1 MPNKPTIAYI
11 IVITSVLIAIVI
23 VVVPMFKTSEQTIEQ
38 VATTTPA
45 MATSTIPTDPL
56 AGIDLTFP
64 EATQEI
70 EGLLRVEDGI
80 ADLSKI
86 GAELLIVRRSSSSD
100 SLVETG
106 RFVFIRNNFYRDFCS
121 EWNPEPL
128 CLTVTPEDVTEF
140 LIMTADK
147 KTLLHKYK
155 LTEGYSML
163 GFSFPGEATGDVYFD
178 RTDDSIVKFDVF
190 RYEGDVKKE
199 IIKYKLDIKTG
210 HISEWDRENS
220 EHTWCTLI
228 PKHTACY

>member
-1 MPNKPTIAYI
+1 MKNQTI
-11 IVITSVLIAIVI
+11 IVIFVILLISSTFLVI
-23 VVVPMFKTSEQTIEQ
+23 QSEKVPSSSITAS
-38 VATTTPA
+38 TTPA
-45 MATSTIPTDPL
+45 IATSTIPVDPL

-70 EGLLRVEDGI
+70 EGLVRVEDGI
-80 ADLSKI
+80 AKLSKPD
-86 GAELLIVRRSSSSD
+86 AEPLIVRRSSSSD
-100 SLVETG
+100 PLVETG
-106 RFVFIRNNFYRDFCS
+106 RFVFIRDNFYRDFCS

-220 EHTWCTLI
+220 EHTWCTLT
-228 PKHTACY
+228 PKRTACY